1 MITRF
6 AALSAAL
13 FVAPATSLAA
23 PVQVQLLALNDLH
36 GNLEAP
42 SPGVGGAEYLA
53 THLKAA
59 RASHP
64 NTLVV
69 GAGDMMGASPPLSGL
84 FADAPTIRVLN
95 AIGLDVTAIGNHELD
110 AGDAVFLDRIRGHCP
125 AELKCK
131 PARYA
136 YLAANVTRK
145 DGSPIAAATAVRTVG
160 GVKIGFIGETL
171 SGTGAIISAK
181 AAQALAFKDEAEVAN
196 AAAQRLKV
204 QGVRAI
210 VLLIHQGLYQHPAS
224 GPADINACANVD
236 GDLLPVLRRLTPDIR
251 VVVSGHTHQAYNCR
265 LDDRLV
271 TSTGAY
277 GVAFSRI
284 TLTIDLASDRIT
296 GAEATNQAVT
306 HDVAKDAAVTAI
318 LDDYRSA
325 ALTKTGAAAGTI
337 AAALPKDL
345 DAGGQTAIGGM
356 TADSM
361 LAAGRVDGAD
371 MALINYGGVR
381 GALAGPEPGDA
392 SRMVTYGDL
401 YRLLP
406 FGNRLTT
413 IALTGEQ
420 LRRLLEQQFRNPA
433 RPDILQVSEGF
444 SYRFRLK
451 APEGQRVDP
460 ESLMLDG
467 KQIKPG
473 AMVKVTIP
481 DFLRN
486 GGNGFSVFREP
497 KADAPG
503 SSDLDAML
511 AYVATHPRLKPPAP
525 GRVTRA
531 DLVVEAEA
539 LRR

>member
-1 MITRF
+1 MFKRF

-13 FVAPATSLAA
+13 FLAPATSLAA

-42 SPGVGGAEYLA
+42 SRGAGGVEYLA

-59 RASHP
+59 RASQP

-95 AIGLDVTAIGNHELD
+95 AIGLDVTSIGNHELD
-110 AGDAVFLDRIRGHCP
+110 NGDAVFLDRIRGHCP
-125 AELKCK
+125 AELKCR

-136 YLAANVTRK
+136 YLAANVMRK

-160 GVKIGFIGETL
+160 GIKVGFIGETL
-171 SGTGAIISAK
+171 RGTGEIISGK
-181 AAQALAFKDEAEVAN
+181 AAQALVFKDEAEVAN
-196 AAAQRLKV
+196 AAARRLKAR
-204 QGVRAI
+204 GVRAI
-210 VLLIHQGLYQHPAS
+210 VLLIHQGLFQHPAT
-224 GPADINACANVD
+224 GPVDINACDNVD
-236 GDLLPVLRRLTPDIR
+236 GDLLPVLRRLAPDIK

-265 LDDRLV
+265 LDGRLV
-271 TSTGAY
+271 TGAGAY

-284 TLTIDLASDRIT
+284 TLTIDRASDRIT
-296 GAEATNQAVT
+296 GAEAANQAVT
-306 HDVAKDAAVTAI
+306 HDVAEDPAVTAI
-318 LDDYRSA
+318 LDDYRTA
-325 ALTKTGAAAGTI
+325 AARKTAVAAGTI

-345 DAGGQTAIGGM
+345 DAGGQTALGGM

-381 GALAGPEPGDA
+381 GALAGPEPGAA
-392 SRMVTYGDL
+392 SRTVTYGDL
-401 YRLLP
+401 YGVLP
-406 FGNRLTT
+406 FGDRLTT

-420 LRRLLEQQFRNPA
+420 LRRLLEQQFRNLA
-433 RPDILQVSEGF
+433 HPDILQVSEGF
-444 SYRFRLK
+444 SYSFRLN

-460 ESLMLDG
+460 ASLMLNG
-467 KQIKPG
+467 KPIKPG
-473 AMVKVTIP
+473 DVVKVTID
-481 DFLRN
+481 DFLRD
-486 GGNGFSVFREP
+486 GANGFSVLREP

-503 SSDLDAML
+503 PSDLDAML
-511 AYVATHPRLKPPAP
+511 AYVATHPQLKPPAP

-531 DLVVEAEA
+531 D
-539 LRR
+539 